1 IALGALTCLLLIGL
15 MLAHRPYIGETW
27 MLAWKHARLWQA
39 ERALAGGDAP
49 SARSAAQAALVWDA
63 DSALARVAL
72 ARGALLEGDRRA
84 ALEALDAAIAAL
96 RAHPYAHLLRGAILR
111 ERGDDQ
117 QARKEL
123 AFESN
128 SLEDLQDWAWRA
140 FAPVAP
146 ASAAADVGG
155 GLDMGFVRGFSLPEN
170 GAFRWSGGV
179 SQVQLL
185 GPSVAARLDLRLAS
199 GRPPGAPLATL
210 IVSAD
215 GRQIGRLQ
223 LTGGWRTYSLP
234 LARPAGLFVLT
245 LSGDTFRPRDYDRT
259 SPDDRAL
266 GVMVSRVEIIT
277 P

>member
-1 IALGALTCLLLIGL
+1 LAALTCLLLIGL

-49 SARSAAQAALVWDA
+49 AARSAAQAALVWDA
-63 DSALARVAL
+63 DSALARVTL
-72 ARGALLEGDRRA
+72 ARAALLEGDRRA
-84 ALEALDAAIAAL
+84 ALNTVDAAIAAL

-111 ERGDDQ
+111 EQGDDQ
-117 QARKEL
+117 EARKEL
-123 AFESN
+123 VFESN

-140 FAPVAP
+140 FAQVAP

-155 GLDMGFVRGFSLPEN
+155 GLDLGFVRGFSLPEN
-170 GAFRWSGGV
+170 GVFRWSGAV
-179 SQVQLL
+179 SQIQLL
-185 GPSVAARLDLRLAS
+185 APSVAARLDLRLAS
-199 GRPPGAPLATL
+199 GRPPGAPPATL

-215 GRQIGRLQ
+215 GREIGRILPA
-223 LTGGWRTYSLP
+223 GGWRTYSLP
-234 LARPAGLFVLT
+234 LARPAGPFVVT

-266 GVMVSRVEIIT
+266 GVMVSHVEIIT